1 VQKKRLKGESKKKRL
16 KGECKK
22 KGSRGSAKK
31 KGSRGSAAKE
41 KGSRRT
47 ANERGVQT
55 KRLKGEQTPCFLHF
69 CFEIRLLVS
78 GKKVN
83 SHG

>member
-1 VQKKRLKGESKKKRL
+1 MKRLKRECKKGSRGSAKKRLKGES
-16 KGECKK
+16 
-22 KGSRGSAKK
+22 KK

-55 KRLKGEQTPCFLHF
+55 KRLKGEQAPCFLHF